1 VTRSRSTDT
10 LPRVRRDLP
19 GYRFLTYDDNT
30 AVVDAAPLQAPE
42 DLSALS
48 DQELADL
55 EAAAGAAFDSIAGMD
70 RPSEEDADEA
80 ERLAGIIADL
90 QQEGSAREEAAS
102 ANRERIAGLRPAT
115 PAVPAEEETPAEE
128 VVVPDD
134 ASSITEGQPEAVAA
148 SAAPAAPAQRTGST
162 GSTAAARVRAADVGT
177 RGRVPAAP
185 QRRPVAL
192 TAAPDAPGVTPNSTY
207 NSIHDVAEV
216 VGRRAS
222 EYPETV
228 VPGSQRVTMRHGIA
242 LLRKDVDPE
251 LVAANVGDSHVL
263 ERAAQESRL
272 QGGSLVAA
280 GGWCAPSET
289 LYDLVELE
297 AADGLLDL
305 PEIQVRRGGIRFT
318 PGPSFSDIYSGVGQG
333 FSQTEAQAIAGDT
346 KPCYKIDCPDFTE
359 VRAGVEGLCITNSI
373 LQNTAY
379 PELTARVVRGALAA
393 HAHRISAKTIAKMV
407 AGSTAVAAFAAQ
419 GGGVAPTLN
428 AVELGVEDYR
438 YKHRMPRGAT
448 LEAVFPAWVFGA
460 LRADLA
466 FRAGLDAL
474 DVTDAMIRA
483 WFTARGIVPQF
494 VYDWQDTTLGSATAA
509 AAWPTTLQFL
519 LYAAGTWVRGMGEVI
534 SLDTVYDSAGLA
546 QNEYVGLFT
555 EEKLLVAKL
564 GHDSRLYTVP
574 IAASGVTAALATIPS
589 SKAA

>member
-1 VTRSRSTDT
+1 VTRSRSTT
-10 LPRVRRDLP
+10 TLLPRIPRDVP
-19 GYRFLTYDDNT
+19 GYLLTVFT
-30 AVVDAAPLQAPE
+30 APVATEPFQAPE
-42 DLSALS
+42 DLTVLT

-55 EAAAGAAFDSIAGMD
+55 EAAAVAVVESIAGMEHPTD
-70 RPSEEDADEA
+70 EDADEA
-80 ERLAGIIADL
+80 ERVAGVIASVR
-90 QQEGSAREEAAS
+90 EVSAGREEAAEARRARIS
-102 ANRERIAGLRPAT
+102 GAREQVVV
-115 PAVPAEEETPAEE
+115 PAVEEPPAEE
-128 VVVPDD
+128 VVVPND
-134 ASSITEGQPEAVAA
+134 ASELTDPAQAVEPQPEAVTA
-148 SAAPAAPAQRTGST
+148 SPAAPAARTGA
-162 GSTAAARVRAADVGT
+162 TAATRVRAADVGT
-177 RGRVPAAP
+177 RANAATAP
-185 QRRPVAL
+185 QRRPVSL
-192 TAAPDAPGVTPNSTY
+192 TAAPDAPGVTPNSTFD
-207 NSIHDVAEV
+207 SIQDVADV

-228 VPGSQRVTMRHGIA
+228 VPGSARVKMRHGIA
-242 LLRKDVDPE
+242 ILRKDVDAN
-251 LVAANVGDSHVL
+251 LVAANTTDSHVL
-263 ERAAQESRL
+263 EFAAQESRL
-272 QGGSLVAA
+272 RGGSLVAA

-318 PGPSFSDIYSGVGQG
+318 PGPSFSDIYSGVGRG

-393 HAHRISAKTIAKMV
+393 HAHRISAKSIAKMV
-407 AGSTAVAAFAAQ
+407 AGSTVVAPFAAQ
-419 GGGVAPTLN
+419 GGGVAPVLN

-466 FRAGLDAL
+466 FRSGLDAL

-494 VYDWQDTTLGSATAA
+494 VYDWQDTTLGAATAA
-509 AAWPTTLQFL
+509 AAWPTTLQFM

-574 IAASGVTAALATIPS
+574 ISANGVTAAQATIPS
-589 SKAA
+589 SAAA